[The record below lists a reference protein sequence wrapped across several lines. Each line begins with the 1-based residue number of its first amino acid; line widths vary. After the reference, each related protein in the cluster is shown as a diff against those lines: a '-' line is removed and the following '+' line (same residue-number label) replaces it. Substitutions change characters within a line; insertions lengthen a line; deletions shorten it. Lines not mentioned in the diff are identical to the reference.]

1 MNITEEIVEL
11 LDSGDRVASVELTYK
26 NGGKV
31 LGTIRKMR
39 RSPLKVV
46 ILKSDPQKG
55 ESPKHRVV
63 FDHVTELRV
72 NMADGSEKRF
82 S

>member
-1 MNITEEIVEL
+1 MNITPEITEL
-11 LDSGDRVASVELTYK
+11 LDSGDRIRTIELTYK

-31 LGTIRKMR
+31 LGTIRKFR

-46 ILKSDPQKG
+46 IQKSDPQKG
-55 ESPKHRVV
+55 ERSRHKAV
-63 FDHVTELRV
+63 FDHVTELV
-72 NMADGSEKRF
+72 ISMTDGEVYSF